1 MPAINLSNKQLIFW
15 MMIAMIA
22 PIIWGSTYIVTTELL
37 PADKPLIASVLRA
50 LPAGILLV
58 LLGRKLPQGVWWMRS
73 IVLGLLNIGGFFYCL
88 FVAAYL
94 LPGGVAA
101 LIMSCQPIIVMLL
114 GALLLKNKLKA
125 RQFVA
130 CLIGAL
136 GVSLLV
142 LEPNMSL
149 PTAGVQAGLAGAI
162 SMATGIVLTKKWGK
176 PADVSVYTFTGWQLV
191 VGGLFLLPI
200 ALVQEG
206 FPSALTLNNL
216 IGYTYLSLIGAL
228 VAYVVWFNAI
238 EKLPVVTV
246 SFISF
251 ASPLSATLLGYLVL
265 GEVLTLSQILGTC
278 VIVLAITIS
287 QQQLFNRALAS
298 PATNKALSKA

>member
-1 MPAINLSNKQLIFW
+1 
-15 MMIAMIA
+15 MIA
-22 PIIWGSTYIVTTELL
+22 PTIWGSTYIVTTELL

-73 IVLGLLNIGGFFYCL
+73 IILGLLNIGGFFYCL

-101 LIMSCQPIIVMLL
+101 LVMSCQPIIVMLL

-142 LEPNMSL
+142 LEPNMEL
-149 PTAGVQAGLAGAI
+149 PTAGVLAGLAGAM
-162 SMATGIVLTKKWGK
+162 SMATGIVLTKRWGK
-176 PADVSVYTFTGWQLV
+176 PEGVSLYTFTGWQLV

-200 ALVQEG
+200 GLVQEG
-206 FPSALTLNNL
+206 FPTELTLNNV

-228 VAYVVWFNAI
+228 VAYVLWFKAI

-251 ASPLSATLLGYLVL
+251 ASPLSATLLGYFIL
-265 GEVLTLSQILGTC
+265 GEVLTFSQILGAC
-278 VIVLAITIS
+278 VIVLAIAVS
-287 QQQLFNRALAS
+287 QQQLFNRTLAS
-298 PATNKALSKA
+298 PSTDKSLSKA

>member
-1 MPAINLSNKQLIFW
+1 MSNKQLIFW
-15 MMIAMIA
+15 MVVAMIA
-22 PIIWGSTYIVTTELL
+22 PTIWGSTYIVTTELL

-73 IVLGLLNIGGFFYCL
+73 IILGLLNIGGFFYCL

-101 LIMSCQPIIVMLL
+101 LVMSCQPIIVMLL

-142 LEPNMSL
+142 LEPNMEL
-149 PTAGVQAGLAGAI
+149 PTAGVLAGLAGAM

-176 PADVSVYTFTGWQLV
+176 PEGVSLYTFTGWQLV

-200 ALVQEG
+200 GLVQEG
-206 FPSALTLNNL
+206 FPTELTVNNV

-228 VAYVVWFNAI
+228 VAYVLWFKAI

-251 ASPLSATLLGYLVL
+251 ASPLSATLLGYFIL
-265 GEVLTLSQILGTC
+265 GEVLTFSQILGAG
-278 VIVLAITIS
+278 VIVVAIAVS
-287 QQQLFNRALAS
+287 QQQLFNRTLAS
-298 PATNKALSKA
+298 PSTDKSLSKA

>member
-1 MPAINLSNKQLIFW
+1 MSNKQLIFW
-15 MMIAMIA
+15 MVVAMIA
-22 PIIWGSTYIVTTELL
+22 PTIWGSTYIVTTELL

-73 IVLGLLNIGGFFYCL
+73 IILGLLNIGGFFYCL

-101 LIMSCQPIIVMLL
+101 LVMSCQPIIVMLL

-142 LEPNMSL
+142 LEPNMEL
-149 PTAGVQAGLAGAI
+149 PTAGVLAGLAGAM
-162 SMATGIVLTKKWGK
+162 SMATGIVLTKRWGK
-176 PADVSVYTFTGWQLV
+176 PEGVSLYTFTGWQLV

-200 ALVQEG
+200 GLVQEG
-206 FPSALTLNNL
+206 FPTELTLNNV

-228 VAYVVWFNAI
+228 VAYVLWFKAI

-251 ASPLSATLLGYLVL
+251 ASPLSATLLGYFIL
-265 GEVLTLSQILGTC
+265 GEVLTFSQILGAC
-278 VIVLAITIS
+278 VIVLAIAVS
-287 QQQLFNRALAS
+287 QQQLFNRTLAS
-298 PATNKALSKA
+298 PSTDKSLSKA

>member
-1 MPAINLSNKQLIFW
+1 MNNKQLIFW

-142 LEPNMSL
+142 LEPNMAL
-149 PTAGVQAGLAGAI
+149 PAAGVQAGLAGAM

-200 ALVQEG
+200 ALIQEG
-206 FPSALTLNNL
+206 FPSALTVNNL

-228 VAYVVWFNAI
+228 VAYVVWFKAI

>member
-1 MPAINLSNKQLIFW
+1 MNNKQLIFW

-130 CLIGAL
+130 CLVGAL

-142 LEPNMSL
+142 LEPNMAL

-176 PADVSVYTFTGWQLV
+176 PADVSLYIFTGWQLV

-200 ALVQEG
+200 ALIQEG
-206 FPSALTLNNL
+206 FPSALTVNNL

-228 VAYVVWFNAI
+228 VAYVVWFKAI

-287 QQQLFNRALAS
+287 QQQLFNRTLAS

>member
-1 MPAINLSNKQLIFW
+1 MNNKQLIFW

-142 LEPNMSL
+142 LEPNMAL

-200 ALVQEG
+200 ALIQEG
-206 FPSALTLNNL
+206 FPSTLTVNNL

-228 VAYVVWFNAI
+228 VAYVVWFKAI

-298 PATNKALSKA
+298 PAANKALSKA

>member
-1 MPAINLSNKQLIFW
+1 MNNKQLIFW

-130 CLIGAL
+130 CLVGAL

-142 LEPNMSL
+142 LEPNMAL
-149 PTAGVQAGLAGAI
+149 PAAGVQAGLAGAI

-200 ALVQEG
+200 ALIQEG
-206 FPSALTLNNL
+206 FPSALTVNNL

-228 VAYVVWFNAI
+228 FAYVVWFKAI

-287 QQQLFNRALAS
+287 QQQLFNPALAS

>member
-1 MPAINLSNKQLIFW
+1 MSNKQLIFW
-15 MMIAMIA
+15 MVVAMIA
-22 PIIWGSTYIVTTELL
+22 PTIWGSTYIVTTELL

-73 IVLGLLNIGGFFYCL
+73 IILGLLNIGGFFYCL

-101 LIMSCQPIIVMLL
+101 LVMSCQPIIVMLL

-142 LEPNMSL
+142 LEPNMEL
-149 PTAGVQAGLAGAI
+149 PTAGVLAGLAGAM
-162 SMATGIVLTKKWGK
+162 SMATGIVLTKRWGK
-176 PADVSVYTFTGWQLV
+176 PEGVSLYTFTGWQLV

-200 ALVQEG
+200 GLVQEG
-206 FPSALTLNNL
+206 FPTELTVNNV

-228 VAYVVWFNAI
+228 VAYVLWFKAI

-251 ASPLSATLLGYLVL
+251 ASPLSATLLGYFIL
-265 GEVLTLSQILGTC
+265 GEVLTFSQILGAG
-278 VIVLAITIS
+278 VIVVAIAVS
-287 QQQLFNRALAS
+287 QQQLFNRTLAS
-298 PATNKALSKA
+298 PSTDKSLSKA

>member
-1 MPAINLSNKQLIFW
+1 MNNKQLIFW

-142 LEPNMSL
+142 LEPNMAL

-200 ALVQEG
+200 ALIQEG
-206 FPSALTLNNL
+206 FPSELTVNNL
-216 IGYTYLSLIGAL
+216 IGYIYLSLIGAL
-228 VAYVVWFNAI
+228 VAYVVWFKAI

>member
-1 MPAINLSNKQLIFW
+1 MSNKQLIFW
-15 MMIAMIA
+15 MVVAMIA
-22 PIIWGSTYIVTTELL
+22 PTIWGSTYIVTTELL

-73 IVLGLLNIGGFFYCL
+73 IILGLLNIGGFFYCL

-101 LIMSCQPIIVMLL
+101 LVMSCQPIIVMLL

-142 LEPNMSL
+142 LEPNMEL
-149 PTAGVQAGLAGAI
+149 PTAGVLAGLAGAM
-162 SMATGIVLTKKWGK
+162 SMATGIVLTKRWGK
-176 PADVSVYTFTGWQLV
+176 PEGVSLYTFTGWQLV

-200 ALVQEG
+200 GLVQEG
-206 FPSALTLNNL
+206 FPTELTLNNV

-228 VAYVVWFNAI
+228 VAYVLWFKAI

-251 ASPLSATLLGYLVL
+251 ASPLSATLLGYFIL
-265 GEVLTLSQILGTC
+265 GEVLTFSQILGAG
-278 VIVLAITIS
+278 VIVVAIAVS
-287 QQQLFNRALAS
+287 QQQLFNRTLAS
-298 PATNKALSKA
+298 PSTDKSLSKA

>member
-1 MPAINLSNKQLIFW
+1 MSGGGMNNKQLIFW

-130 CLIGAL
+130 CLVGAL

-142 LEPNMSL
+142 LEPNMAL

-176 PADVSVYTFTGWQLV
+176 PADVSLYIFTGWQLV

-200 ALVQEG
+200 ALIQEG
-206 FPSALTLNNL
+206 FPSALTVNNL

-228 VAYVVWFNAI
+228 VAYVVWFKAI

-287 QQQLFNRALAS
+287 QQQLFNRTLAS

>member
-1 MPAINLSNKQLIFW
+1 MSNKQLIFW
-15 MMIAMIA
+15 MVVAMIA
-22 PIIWGSTYIVTTELL
+22 PTIWGSTYIVTTELL

-58 LLGRKLPQGVWWMRS
+58 LLGRKLPQGVWWIRS

-101 LIMSCQPIIVMLL
+101 LVMSCQPIIVMLL

-142 LEPNMSL
+142 LEPNMAL
-149 PTAGVQAGLAGAI
+149 PTAGVIAGLAGAV
-162 SMATGIVLTKKWGK
+162 SMATGIVLTKRWGK
-176 PADVSVYTFTGWQLV
+176 PTDVSLYTFTGWQLV

-200 ALVQEG
+200 GLVQEG
-206 FPSALTLNNL
+206 FPSELTVNNI

-228 VAYVVWFNAI
+228 VAYVLWFKAI

-251 ASPLSATLLGYLVL
+251 ASPLSATLLGYFVL
-265 GEVLTLSQILGTC
+265 GEVLTLSQILGAC
-278 VIVLAITIS
+278 VIVLAIAIS
-287 QQQLFNRALAS
+287 QQQLFNRTPAS
-298 PATNKALSKA
+298 PATDKALSKA